1 MRLTVF
7 WLLIACGGATSSI
20 AEIPPVDDDSLAL
33 EDLPID
39 DPVEAS
45 AFVPDEGGPLVRLGV
60 RTLEAGESMGLEG
73 SPCEE
78 VVAFV
83 ESGRLR
89 DGSTERAAGTLLRTQ
104 DAIVL
109 EALEDARVIVSI
121 NRPEEHPFGSQ
132 GCDAVPTDDVTARA
146 VPTLQSAEG
155 KLRVQIYLDAERGGR
170 FGSFAILDADA
181 DLSVPEHVHETSA
194 EVLLIVSG
202 DGTMRLGDERFAIAP
217 GRVIYVPKGTVHG
230 YEAGTIPLR
239 AYQVYAGPGPEQR
252 FRETAVAWRGA
263 RRPVRWAEARS
274 AERGRR

>member
-7 WLLIACGGATSSI
+7 SLLIACGGATSSI
-20 AEIPPVDDDSLAL
+20 AEIPPVDDETLEL

-39 DPVEAS
+39 DPVEIS
-45 AFVPDEGGPLVRLGV
+45 AFVPAEGGPLVRLGV
-60 RTLEAGESMGLEG
+60 RELEAGEAMGLEG

-78 VVAFV
+78 VVVFV

-121 NRPEEHPFGSQ
+121 NRPEAHPFGSA
-132 GCDAVPTDDVTARA
+132 GCDEVPTDDATARA
-146 VPTLQSAEG
+146 ATTLQNAGG
-155 KLRVQIYLDAERGGR
+155 KLRVQIYLDAQSGGR

-194 EVLLIVSG
+194 EVLLIASG
-202 DGTMRLGDERFAIAP
+202 DGRMRLGDEQFAVAP
-217 GRVIYVPKGTVHG
+217 GQVIYVPKNTVHG
-230 YEAGTIPLR
+230 YQAGSVPLR

-252 FRETAVAWRGA
+252 FRETAAAWRDA
-263 RRPVRWAEARS
+263 RRPVRWALRS
-274 AERGRR
+274 AERETR